1 MDNRK
6 GIVPVSE
13 IPLVKIQVESNLDVL
28 EGMVSENETYILS
41 KTDNYES
48 DTGQDDDS
56 SNANVQTTGA
66 NFEPAG

>member
-13 IPLVKIQVESNLDVL
+13 MPLAKIQVESKSDVL
-28 EGMVSENETYILS
+28 EGIVRENETYILS

-48 DTGQDDDS
+48 DTGLDEES

-66 NFEPAG
+66 SFEPAG

>member
-1 MDNRK
+1 MDEHENND
-6 GIVPVSE
+6 PESE
-13 IPLVKIQVESNLDVL
+13 IPLVEIQVESNSDVL
-28 EGMVSENETYILS
+28 EGMVRENETYILS